1 MSNSCW
7 LRISK
12 RTHVVKSL
20 RHGPLS
26 LLLLSFPSRLW
37 LASCCLSLSLFL
49 SLVLSFS
56 TSHFC
61 HVFVKPRQNDL
72 MYYEMYTKRS
82 CSFSSSVPEEVSVSC
97 SGPDGPHKAR
107 YTTFAR
113 PPGTAAVFTIVNT
126 ARYVSKRDPT
136 FVHFSVVGTM
146 YRFSNLYETYVR
158 NELTLV
164 TRFRS
169 RQRNQ

>member
-20 RHGPLS
+20 RHGPLVAS
-26 LLLLSFPSRLW
+26 SFIPFST
-37 LASCCLSLSLFL
+37 LACLVVLSLSSALPSTSLFL
-49 SLVLSFS
+49 SLVLSSS

-82 CSFSSSVPEEVSVSC
+82 CSFSSSVPEEVFVSC
-97 SGPDGPHKAR
+97 SGADGPHKAR

-113 PPGTAAVFTIVNT
+113 PPGTATVFTIVNT
-126 ARYVSKRDPT
+126 AKYVLKGDPT
-136 FVHFSVVGTM
+136 FVVGTM
-146 YRFSNLYETYVR
+146 YRFSNLYELR
-158 NELTLV
+158 DAI
-164 TRFRS
+164 
-169 RQRNQ
+169 